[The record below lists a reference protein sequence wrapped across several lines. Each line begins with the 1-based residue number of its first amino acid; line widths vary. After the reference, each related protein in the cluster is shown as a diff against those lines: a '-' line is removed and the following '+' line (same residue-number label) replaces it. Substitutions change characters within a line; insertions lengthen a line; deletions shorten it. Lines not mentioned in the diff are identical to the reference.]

1 MQYYMRRVS
10 LGSVGRLGCFLGWL
24 AVLPPSLLLAWLVIF
39 VAQSVHQAFA
49 QIKPL
54 NMSLLGQQ
62 VLHLDFLQL
71 LQLQAL
77 AEMAATLAQNP
88 VLTFVSIA
96 FLAVLI
102 GGLLWMLIALM
113 IGLVYNLIASAG
125 WGLALE
131 LEPINKATAGR

>member
-1 MQYYMRRVS
+1 MQYYLRRVS

-24 AVLPPSLLLAWLVIF
+24 AVLPPSLLLAWFVVF
-39 VAQSVHQAFA
+39 VAQTIHQAFA

-54 NMSLLGQQ
+54 DASLLGQQ
-62 VLHLDFLQL
+62 VLHLDFLQV

-77 AEMAATLAQNP
+77 AEIVATLAQNP
-88 VLTFVSIA
+88 VLTFVSTA

-113 IGLVYNLIASAG
+113 IGLVYNLIASVG
-125 WGLALE
+125 WGLVLE
-131 LEPINKATAGR
+131 VERTHKATAGR

>member
-1 MQYYMRRVS
+1 MQYYLRRVS

-24 AVLPPSLLLAWLVIF
+24 AVLPPSLLLAWLVVF
-39 VAQSVHQAFA
+39 VVQSIHQAFA

-54 NMSLLGQQ
+54 NASVFGQQ

-77 AEMAATLAQNP
+77 AEIVATLAQNP
-88 VLTFVSIA
+88 VLTFVSTA
-96 FLAVLI
+96 FVAVLI

-113 IGLVYNLIASAG
+113 IGLVYNLIASVG

-131 LEPINKATAGR
+131 LEPTNKAAAGR

>member
-1 MQYYMRRVS
+1 MQYYLRRVS

-24 AVLPPSLLLAWLVIF
+24 TVLPPSLFLAWLV
-39 VAQSVHQAFA
+39 VLVVQGVHQALA

-54 NMSLLGQQ
+54 SASVLGQQ
-62 VLHLDFLQL
+62 VLHLDFLQA

-77 AEMAATLAQNP
+77 ADTAATFAQNP

-96 FLAVLI
+96 FLSVLI
-102 GGLLWMLIALM
+102 GGLLVMFIALM
-113 IGLVYNLIASAG
+113 VGLVYNVIAGVG

-131 LEPINKATAGR
+131 LEPRNKATTDR

>member
-24 AVLPPSLLLAWLVIF
+24 AVLPPSLLLAWLVVF
-39 VAQSVHQAFA
+39 MAQSVHQAFA

>member
-1 MQYYMRRVS
+1 MPYYVRRVS

-24 AVLPPSLLLAWLVIF
+24 AVLPPSLVLAWLV
-39 VAQSVHQAFA
+39 VLVVQAVHQALG

-54 NMSLLGQQ
+54 SASVLGQQ

-71 LQLQAL
+71 FQLQTL
-77 AEMAATLAQNP
+77 AETAATLAQNP

-96 FLAVLI
+96 FLSVLI
-102 GGLLWMLIALM
+102 GGLFVMFIALM
-113 IGLVYNLIASAG
+113 VGLVYNVIAGAG

-131 LEPINKATAGR
+131 LEQTKTRATGR